1 MYLEFDKINILK
13 QGFLNSYGKNLVVEQ
28 VY

>member
-13 QGFLNSYGKNLVVEQ
+13 QGFLNSCEKNLDAEQ

>member
-13 QGFLNSYGKNLVVEQ
+13 QGFLNSCGKNLGVEK